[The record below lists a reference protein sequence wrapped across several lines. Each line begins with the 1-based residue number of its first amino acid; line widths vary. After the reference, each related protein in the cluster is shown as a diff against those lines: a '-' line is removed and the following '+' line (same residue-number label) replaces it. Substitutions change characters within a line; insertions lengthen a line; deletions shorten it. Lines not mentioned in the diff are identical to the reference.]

1 MTQVL
6 GIGSLGSGIGAMGK
20 RKLSKAAVVLLVLT
34 AGFRVQAQQVLV
46 EANVAD
52 DTIKTTFGP
61 NRRYFG
67 HVYGSYGLLAGA
79 SGGSGAR
86 LRYGLGSVEAQ
97 LGGRLK
103 RRLSQTLALNLD
115 VRYAYQQFSLAQNAQ
130 KTVPTPM
137 LHKSESLSLHHLQ
150 SELSLRLNAGRR
162 GNVVGRYLD
171 LLAYGGWV
179 AGTSHTTEDEPS
191 PGITSVETTES
202 GLPYLRR
209 WTGGVGARLGSD
221 RYALVTRYRLS
232 SVFRSAYP
240 AFPELPRWVV
250 GVELGWF

>member
-1 MTQVL
+1 MGRFWLFV
-6 GIGSLGSGIGAMGK
+6 SGCWLLVSTFSRRCKTIAI
-20 RKLSKAAVVLLVLT
+20 VLLLVNGSF
-34 AGFRVQAQQVLV
+34 AAQAQQVLV

-67 HVYGSYGLLAGA
+67 HAYASYGLLAGA
-79 SGGSGAR
+79 SGGGGVQ
-86 LRYGLGSVEAQ
+86 LRYGPGSLEAQ

-115 VRYAYQQFSLAQNAQ
+115 LRYAYQQFRMLQNAQ
-130 KTVPTPM
+130 KTVPSPA
-137 LHKSESLSLHHLQ
+137 LHQSESLSLHHIQ

-162 GNVVGRYLD
+162 GNVIGRYLD

-179 AGTSHTTEDEPS
+179 ARTSHTTEDEPG
-191 PGITSVETTES
+191 PGIKFVETTES

-221 RYALVTRYRLS
+221 RYALVTRYRLNP
-232 SVFRSAYP
+232 VFRPQYA
-240 AFPELPRWVV
+240 AFPELPRWVI
-250 GVELGWF
+250 GLELGWF

>member
-1 MTQVL
+1 MGRFLGVRCWVSGVGALAKKKGVKAIAFWVLMTV
-6 GIGSLGSGIGAMGK
+6 SYA
-20 RKLSKAAVVLLVLT
+20 
-34 AGFRVQAQQVLV
+34 VQAQQVLV

-67 HVYGSYGLLAGA
+67 HVYGSYGLVAGA

-86 LRYGLGSVEAQ
+86 LRYGLSSLEAQ

-103 RRLSQTLALNLD
+103 RRFSQTLALNLD
-115 VRYAYQQFSLAQNAQ
+115 LRYAYQQFSLAQNAP
-130 KTVPTPM
+130 KTVPTPT
-137 LHKSESLSLHHLQ
+137 LHKSESLSLHHIQ

-162 GNVVGRYLD
+162 GNVIGRYLD

-179 AGTSHTTEDEPS
+179 AGTAHTTEDEPG
-191 PGITSVETTES
+191 PGIKSVETTER
-202 GLPYLRR
+202 GLPYLQR

-232 SVFRSAYP
+232 SAFRPEYAT
-240 AFPELPRWVV
+240 FPELPRWVI
-250 GVELGWF
+250 GLELGWF